1 MRRVG
6 ILVRTSLWGGLERHA
21 LDLARILQHRG
32 RQPVMLCGDDRT
44 AEMFRRELDGS
55 IPVESV
61 PQYGAKAWLTLARA
75 LHRLDLDA
83 CIFEKGALHAGGLAF
98 DAVARLTCRRL
109 IAIQQLAPPALPAR
123 STRRVFGIPSP
134 NLWRRRMIWRGKLR
148 SLFPN
153 VTVCVSDAVA
163 ERLRQDYRFPARRL
177 VTIRNGVD
185 VDRFQEDA
193 EARLRLRAEWQ
204 IPRDALLFGAVS
216 RLVPEKGIDLCLEA
230 FQTVRQDPTLRP
242 MRLVIVGDGPERPRL
257 EQTARQLGLSDCVL
271 FAGFRA
277 DMPAVLSSIDVLV
290 LSSHLEGLPL
300 TVLEAMSV
308 GRPVIATQVSGTPE
322 IFTRANLGWLVRPND
337 AEQLAQ
343 ALRAATRQTEGE
355 LSEMRAAARGH
366 VVERFNAFREY
377 ARIETL
383 IDR

>member
-1 MRRVG
+1 
-6 ILVRTSLWGGLERHA
+6 
-21 LDLARILQHRG
+21 
-32 RQPVMLCGDDRT
+32 
-44 AEMFRRELDGS
+44 MFRRELDGS
-55 IPVESV
+55 VPVESV
-61 PQYGAKAWLTLARA
+61 PQYAAKAWLALARA
-75 LHRLDLDA
+75 LRRLDLDA

-109 IAIQQLAPPALPAR
+109 IAIQQLAPPALPPP
-123 STRRVFGIPSP
+123 STRRVFGIRSP

-153 VTVCVSDAVA
+153 TTVCVSDAVA
-163 ERLRQDYRFPARRL
+163 ERLRQDYGFPARRL

-185 VDRFQEDA
+185 VDRFREDV
-193 EARLRLRAEWQ
+193 EARHRLRAEWQ
-204 IPRDALLFGAVS
+204 IPPDALLFGAVS
-216 RLVPEKGIDLCLEA
+216 RLVPEKGTDLCLEA
-230 FQTVRQDPTLRP
+230 FRKLREDQTLRP
-242 MRLVIVGDGPERPRL
+242 SRLVIVGDGPERPRL
-257 EQTARQLGLSDCVL
+257 EQTARQFGLSECVL

-300 TVLEAMSV
+300 TVLEALSV

-322 IFTRANLGWLVRPND
+322 IFTNANLGWLVRPND
-337 AEQLAQ
+337 TEQLAR
-343 ALRAATRQTEGE
+343 ALRAATCQTDEEFTG
-355 LSEMRAAARGH
+355 MRAAARRH

-383 IDR
+383 IER